1 METVSDALKALKKAS
16 SHVVAAR
23 LGISREEAVN
33 ELWELK
39 RKGVV
44 DKTGHTWFLAGEG
57 ESRVTE
63 ERPVKSEAQDM
74 LTGEVEQKVTA
85 DMMIEFIGQDG
96 AKTCEELAGKFGV
109 STRKVASKLAVV
121 TATGRL
127 ARVNQNGKFRYCMPG
142 DNLPAEPKAAS
153 VAETDG
159 KAFPQPAGVALPVQ
173 EAATQEERE
182 KIKEQVVELVRQSG
196 RETLRQLEAKTGAT
210 RYLMSILARE
220 LVASGDVYNSGYGL
234 FPSEQARKD
243 WKNARKKLSRAKVK
257 KTVVVDPD
265 LIWSLPDG
273 EIRRYDRRQN
283 IICRECR
290 KSEVMKRVLAFY
302 QGNLR
307 YL

>member
-39 RKGVV
+39 RNGVV

-109 STRKVASKLAVV
+109 STRKVASTLAVV

-142 DNLPAEPKAAS
+142 DNLPAEPKAAL
-153 VAETDG
+153 VTETAG
-159 KAFPQPAGVALPVQ
+159 KAFPQTAGVALPVR
-173 EAATQEERE
+173 EAETQEEIKTESVAVTVQSQPSFTRKHPDSLILPSLHVANRE
-182 KIKEQVVELVRQSG
+182 LRRAKGQVQKWERVCAALRELNKHQDIVRQITDS
-196 RETLRQLEAKTGAT
+196 
-210 RYLMSILARE
+210 SCC
-220 LVASGDVYNSGYGL
+220 VAS
-234 FPSEQARKD
+234 EK
-243 WKNARKKLSRAKVK
+243 
-257 KTVVVDPD
+257 
-265 LIWSLPDG
+265 
-273 EIRRYDRRQN
+273 
-283 IICRECR
+283 
-290 KSEVMKRVLAFY
+290 
-302 QGNLR
+302 
-307 YL
+307 